1 MVFKWGA
8 GFMER
13 VLTDFLKNETILAL
27 AEQGRVWAECGSFS
41 DGKEGS
47 TRSSNGYFN
56 IDDG

>member
-1 MVFKWGA
+1 MIFEWGA

-13 VLTDFLKNETILAL
+13 VLTDFLKNETILAQQSR
-27 AEQGRVWAECGSFS
+27 AWAECGSFS

>member
-1 MVFKWGA
+1 MIFEWGA

-13 VLTDFLKNETILAL
+13 ILTDFLKNETILAQQSR
-27 AEQGRVWAECGSFS
+27 AWAECGSFS